1 MESSGYT
8 DQQAHIIAMPYSGSV
23 YLEGISG
30 TGKSFAAAARMQ
42 AMIESGIPGHT
53 ILMLVPQRTLAYP
66 YYEVMSQPVLPAGSV
81 PGVFTLG
88 GLARRMVDLF
98 WPMLARD
105 AGFAHPERPPVFLN
119 VETAQ
124 YYMAR
129 IVAPLREEKEM
140 FSSVSIDS
148 NRLYSQI
155 LSNLNSA
162 AGIGFPLNEISA
174 RLTGAWQG
182 KPEQVRIY
190 EDAQDCALRFRAFCL
205 EHNLVDFSL
214 VLEIFCRHLWPSLLG
229 RNYLRQRFRH
239 LIYDNIE
246 EDIPVT
252 HDIVRE
258 WLPDFESALLITD
271 LQAGYRSF
279 LGADPESAR
288 TLAASCN
295 TILRFEQS
303 LVTPPE
309 LLEFGQLVEDSL
321 CQPQPDYSRPA
332 HFGEWVS
339 FSHDR
344 FFPEMLERT
353 SQEIHR
359 LVTREGVRPGEIA
372 VLAPF
377 LSSALRFSLANR
389 LDRLGIP
396 VRSHRP
402 SRSLREEPATQ
413 CLLTLA
419 KLAHPGWNLPVSR
432 FDLRSTLMQSI
443 AGLDLV
449 RADLLVNKVH
459 REAHPGVDLLP
470 FDRVPPTEQD
480 RITFLVGQRYDQL
493 REWLEIYRREEVSD
507 LDIFLRRIFG
517 EVLSQSGFGFHD
529 QLDYASVADQLVES
543 VQNFRWNIA
552 EAGLSDPD
560 LPAGYEFLRMIEHGV
575 LGAQYLPVWFEQ
587 NEDAVFIAPAH
598 TFLVSNRPVRYQ
610 FWLDIGNSNWWRRLD
625 QPITHTYVL
634 SRRWPREKKW
644 THSDEIEVNHESLG
658 RLVHG
663 LVRRCSEHLYLYYT
677 EIDEHGNEQQGKL
690 FEALAD
696 VLMHYP
702 TQQER

>member
-1 MESSGYT
+1 MESPGYT
-8 DQQAHIIAMPYSGSV
+8 DQQAHIITMPYSGRV

-30 TGKSFAAAARMQ
+30 SGKSSAAAARMQ
-42 AMIESGIPGHT
+42 AMIEAGIPGHT

-66 YYEVMSQPVLPAGSV
+66 YYEVISQPVLPAGTV
-81 PGVFTLG
+81 PAVYTLG

-98 WPMLARD
+98 WPMLAQD
-105 AGFAHPERPPVFLN
+105 AGFAHPERQPVFLN

-129 IVAPLREEKEM
+129 IVAPLREEGGY
-140 FSSVSIDS
+140 FQSVAIDP

-162 AGIGFPLNEISA
+162 AGIGFPLHEIGE
-174 RLTGAWQG
+174 RLTAAWQG
-182 KPEQVRIY
+182 KPEQINIY
-190 EDAQDCALRFRAFCL
+190 ENAQDCALRFRAFCL

-229 RNYLRQRFRH
+229 RNYLRQHYRH

-258 WLPDFESALLITD
+258 WLPDFESALLIND

-279 LGADPESAR
+279 LGADPLSAR
-288 TLAASCN
+288 QLATACDTLVH
-295 TILRFEQS
+295 FEES
-303 LVTPPE
+303 LITPPE
-309 LLEFGQLVEDSL
+309 LLEFGQMVEDSL
-321 CQPQPDYSRPA
+321 CHEEPVYAPA
-332 HFGEWVS
+332 EDLVQRLS

-344 FFPEMLERT
+344 FFPEMLERA

-359 LVTREGVRPGEIA
+359 LVTREGVRPGEIS

-389 LDRLGIP
+389 LQGMGIP

-402 SRSLREEPATQ
+402 SRSLREESAAQ
-413 CLLTLA
+413 CLLTYA
-419 KLAHPGWNLPVSR
+419 KLAHPGWDLPVSK
-432 FDLRSTLMQSI
+432 FDLRSALMQSI
-443 AGLDLV
+443 EDLDLV
-449 RADLLVNKVH
+449 RADLLANKVH
-459 REAHPGVDLLP
+459 RESHPGVELLS

-480 RITFLVGQRYDQL
+480 RITFRVGQRYDQL
-493 REWLEIYRREEVSD
+493 REWLEIYRREETAD
-507 LDIFLRRIFG
+507 LDVFLRRIFG
-517 EVLSQSGFGFHD
+517 EVLSQPGFGFNQQMD
-529 QLDYASVADQLVES
+529 AASVADQLVES

-560 LPAGYEFLRMIEHGV
+560 LPAGFEYVRMIEQGV

-610 FWLDIGNSNWWRRLD
+610 FWLDIGNNNWWRRLD
-625 QPITHTYVL
+625 QPITHAYVL
-634 SRRWPREKKW
+634 SRQWQPDQKW
-644 THSDEIEVNHESLG
+644 THAQEMEVNHEALA

-663 LVRRCSEHLYLYYT
+663 LVRRCGDHLYLYYT

-696 VLMHYP
+696 VLIHANLR
-702 TQQER
+702 QAR